1 MARLRYYVTND
12 TSFIIAI
19 LFPAAALSVAFI
31 PSTTTKRSLFRATT
45 TLFLPSSSLRC
56 HRRRPPLLV
65 IAGLLIYHAYRLS
78 YVQDLAMT
86 VLTIPIRL
94 IKFLISKPRNALR
107 PLLRSNSDA
116 AVISASQRAFAT
128 LDGIPKT
135 NGIAAICDND
145 NCSSNYIVK

>member
-1 MARLRYYVTND
+1 MKFMIFL
-12 TSFIIAI
+12 AI

-45 TLFLPSSSLRC
+45 TLYLPSLSLRLSSSSSTAASNSRTTNLSRVPIVIC
-56 HRRRPPLLV
+56 PGFGNDSSDYTNPLN
-65 IAGLLIYHAYRLS
+65 
-78 YVQDLAMT
+78 
-86 VLTIPIRL
+86 
-94 IKFLISKPRNALR
+94 KFLKGKHRNALR

-145 NCSSNYIVK
+145 NCSSNYIVKS

>member
-1 MARLRYYVTND
+1 MKFMIFL
-12 TSFIIAI
+12 AI

-86 VLTIPIRL
+86 ALTIPIR
-94 IKFLISKPRNALR
+94 S
-107 PLLRSNSDA
+107 
-116 AVISASQRAFAT
+116 
-128 LDGIPKT
+128 
-135 NGIAAICDND
+135 IAAP
-145 NCSSNYIVK
+145 SMASLRH